1 MVRIQGATVIAR
13 VVEDVFDFVADER
26 NEPKYNPRMLSVE
39 KVTPGPIGEGTRWTA
54 TIESRG
60 RALDMAMEVTD
71 YNRPSR
77 LGSTTT
83 MSTAEIRGAAVFEPS
98 QAGTRLR
105 WSWDLKPK
113 GLLKLLGP
121 IIGRMGRRQEEEIWA
136 GLKRYL
142 ENVEP
147 AAPAR
152 PPYPP

>member
-83 MSTAEIRGAAVFEPS
+83 MSTAEIHGAVIFEPS
-98 QAGTRLR
+98 PAGTRLR

-121 IIGRMGRRQEEEIWA
+121 ISGRMGRRQEVEIWA
-136 GLKRYL
+136 GLKQYL

-147 AAPAR
+147 AAPER
-152 PPYPP
+152 SPYPP